1 MERYAIDHEGY
12 VAPYA
17 ETQLTFEEFN
27 EMFDF
32 QLKNY
37 HKLRKEFDCE
47 KAFPHVY
54 EKISKLGRN
63 WCRTFS
69 PLYLIYSHINLAQ
82 IKKIF
87 QKSVRDYLVVIW
99 HDDHFQGQR

>member
-1 MERYAIDHEGY
+1 MLMIFTHFRYSPIKGYDPIESQRRLERYAMDHEGY
-12 VAPYA
+12 AAPYA
-17 ETQLTFEEFN
+17 ETQLTLEEFN

-63 WCRTFS
+63 
-69 PLYLIYSHINLAQ
+69 
-82 IKKIF
+82 
-87 QKSVRDYLVVIW
+87 
-99 HDDHFQGQR
+99 

>member
-27 EMFDF
+27 EMFEF
-32 QLKNY
+32 QLRNY
-37 HKLRKEFDCE
+37 HKLRKEYDCE

-54 EKISKLGRN
+54 EKISKLGRSWN
-63 WCRTFS
+63 VPTQL
-69 PLYLIYSHINLAQ
+69 LYLSTSS
-82 IKKIF
+82 
-87 QKSVRDYLVVIW
+87 KSNQPW
-99 HDDHFQGQR
+99 